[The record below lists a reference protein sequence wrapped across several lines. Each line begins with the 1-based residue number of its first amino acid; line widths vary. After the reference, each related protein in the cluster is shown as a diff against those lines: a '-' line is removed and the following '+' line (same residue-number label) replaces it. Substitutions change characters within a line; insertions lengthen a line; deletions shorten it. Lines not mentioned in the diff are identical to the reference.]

1 MMAWVAKMR
10 GSVVLLAVLG
20 IVIWV
25 TEKIAPGMLK
35 SFLGFVWDFCL
46 GLVCFGIVF
55 GLCWA
60 EGVLWYR
67 LIQRWGSPF
76 FTRVFKEERFFWLK
90 NRLIAWVVG
99 VLVFAIAVSATSE
112 GLYFLSY
119 CAFLWMGYSIF
130 VFLTT
135 NNNAAFRD
143 KVRAVYQNAW
153 QDILDKNTQASRY
166 LSHVSLLLTS
176 ILAGIMVLGVL
187 WAIFGSLILFALQII
202 LFVSVV
208 WLVYLFVK
216 IRLDSKKSIKSV
228 QGLTMPQEWAQDY
241 INALLQADRVR
252 ADITPYDSKILSD
265 ANRGS
270 WELWDL
276 AESLSVSRA
285 TFVRFEKPLI
295 ARNPKAD
302 IKEGLVGID
311 FGTTSSVVVCQEE
324 NQSVPMRVG
333 LGDLTQE
340 IEKNHYENPTI
351 LSFNDLASF
360 LQAYKSQRGRPPTK
374 WDQVQVSH
382 AAYSAFLGSPS
393 SDYNAYLS
401 GLKQWAGDKQ
411 RKLQIL
417 DKQGAHFEIKESLAI
432 KEGDLNPIELYAYYL
447 GLYINNQHHGVFLNY
462 LLSFPVTYDSAV
474 RNMILESFKRGLAKS
489 LPNTLH
495 SQKVVEQLKVEEG
508 ASEPAAYAI
517 IALENYNF
525 DPSENERVYYGVFDF
540 GGGTT
545 DFDFGV
551 LQGTPESS
559 RYDYELEHFG
569 GAGDRFLGGEHLLE
583 LASFEIFKRNH
594 ALLLSRQIPF
604 KKPAEG
610 QGTLGIETLLNDSAE
625 AHTNTKTLMEKLR
638 PLWEGREFED
648 EGVLSL
654 NLFDSGGQNIAGV
667 DLDFSTQE
675 VQNLFK
681 ERIKR
686 GVDLFFSEFW
696 RATDAHFES
705 VQEARDIDTFHIFLA
720 GNASKSRLVQELFE
734 AKINQITQDT
744 QARYQVYLP
753 LESPDLAKPNGKTGV
768 AFGLIRTRK
777 GGQIQVINNYTQGGA
792 HSKYILGRGR
802 KQKFEIVLER
812 DQAYQEWVKFL
823 DASESRFEL
832 YYTLQTNPY
841 NCHLSDPAI
850 KKKSLE
856 TGVSNP
862 HAFIFIRLVS
872 PGAFEFVVATDEG
885 LADENYLSPIQ
896 KVEL

>member
-20 IVIWV
+20 AVVWV

-35 SFLGFVWDFCL
+35 SFLGLVWDFCL

-135 NNNAAFRD
+135 NNNAPFRD

-187 WAIFGSLILFALQII
+187 WAIFGSLILFTLQII

-208 WLVYLFVK
+208 WLVYLFIK

-241 INALLQADRVR
+241 TNALLQADRVR
-252 ADITPYDSKILSD
+252 ADISPYDPKILSD

-583 LASFEIFKRNH
+583 LASFAIFKRNQ

-696 RATDAHFES
+696 RATDAHFER

-812 DQAYQEWVKFL
+812 DQTYQEWVKFL

-872 PGAFEFVVATDEG
+872 PSAFEFVVATDEG
-885 LADENYLSPIQ
+885 RANESYLSPIQ